1 MPANG
6 KFPLCIEGIDGR
18 HDPTQNEDI
27 YQSNALIYHINLP
40 EVPPWFIFSAIGSY
54 AD

>member
-18 HDPTQNEDI
+18 HDPCQTEDI
-27 YQSNALIYHINLP
+27 YQSNALINLIKLP
-40 EVPPWFIFSAIGSY
+40 EV
-54 AD
+54 

>member
-18 HDPTQNEDI
+18 HDTTQNEDI
-27 YQSNALIYHINLP
+27 YQSNALIYLIKLP
-40 EVPPWFIFSAIGSY
+40 EVPPWFIFSAIGGY